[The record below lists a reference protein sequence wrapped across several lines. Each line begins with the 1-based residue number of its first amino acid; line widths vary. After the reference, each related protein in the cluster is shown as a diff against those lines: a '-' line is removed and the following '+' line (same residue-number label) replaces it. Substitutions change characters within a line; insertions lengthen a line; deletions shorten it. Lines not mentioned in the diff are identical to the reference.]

1 MTPEFS
7 RLVPL
12 ERIRAAGLTI
22 TVEANAAER
31 AALAARLGIPA
42 LFMLSCRFR
51 LLPGRAHSV
60 AAEGALRARV
70 RQVCVVSLEEFEAE
84 VAEDF
89 LLCFVPAG
97 SPTGSSTDSD
107 SAELDPDSIDE
118 IPYKGE
124 MIDLGEAAAEQL
136 ALALDPYPRREG
148 EELPAEVDQTV
159 EKPFARLARL
169 RRPE

>member
-22 TVEANAAER
+22 TVEADAAER
-31 AALAARLGIPA
+31 AALAARLGIPE

-51 LLPGRAHSV
+51 LVPGPAHSV

-97 SPTGSSTDSD
+97 SPTDSD
-107 SAELDPDSIDE
+107 SAELDPESIDE
-118 IPYKGE
+118 IPYTGE

-169 RRPE
+169 RRPD